1 MFCLENAY
9 TNLNSNEIFK
19 AYDSAAK
26 ASMKI
31 ATDELRDPTF
41 LSTKK
46 RVKLDGSWQKR
57 GYAFLHGVLTSIVE
71 DECVDYHVLTK
82 HCSGCKCGKQ

>member
-41 LSTKK
+41 LSTKN
-46 RVKLDGSWQKR
+46 V
-57 GYAFLHGVLTSIVE
+57 
-71 DECVDYHVLTK
+71 
-82 HCSGCKCGKQ
+82 